1 MAIVAVA
8 PTETVVLSYALGE
21 LKATGRVGVQLVN
34 MDATQTF
41 TGGIRRRKYGM
52 SAWAIAADS
61 FFTSIAPMTSELADI
76 DVYDTEELEVFG
88 SMSGAGG
95 DIEVGVS
102 FRARLR

>member
-52 SAWAIAADS
+52 SAWAINGRQDWTDAQHRVAVE
-61 FFTSIAPMTSELADI
+61 AELHR
-76 DVYDTEELEVFG
+76 G
-88 SMSGAGG
+88 SP
-95 DIEVGVS
+95 
-102 FRARLR
+102 